1 MSYDVSN
8 EFFRLWLDER
18 MHYTCG
24 VFEGDAQTLEQAQV
38 NKSRVL
44 YEFAEM
50 TPDKLVLD
58 IGCGW
63 GANLEYLSLRGV
75 KESHGITLSSAQFEE
90 LQARKLPGV
99 KVWCTDYKDFQP
111 TEKYDALI
119 SIEMI
124 DHLCSPALAREGKAI
139 DIYREY
145 FRKCASWVKPGA
157 YFGFQAILRNRVP
170 RSKADI
176 EDLKFT
182 ADVIFPGGLNPRLEE
197 LVAAVNPYWEIVELK
212 TRREHYG
219 KTTAEWLRRLRLNEG
234 LIRSKWGDQVF
245 DDYDR
250 YLSTCVRAFANHWSS
265 DVQMKL
271 RHIELLETASP
282 RQRSEGVSESLP
294 EARLRSRTASL
305 KLSLPG
311 SSLSRWLRRS
321 RLDDHGGQVTPG
333 SSR

>member
-1 MSYDVSN
+1 VTSTKSQVEVSYDVSN

-18 MHYTCG
+18 MYYTCA
-24 VFEGDAQTLEQAQV
+24 VFESPDDTLEQAQL

-44 YEFAEM
+44 YDYAEM

-63 GANLEYLSLRGV
+63 GSNLEYLYMRGT
-75 KESHGITLSSAQFEE
+75 KQIHGITLSSAQTEE
-90 LQARKLPGV
+90 IDRRAIPGV
-99 KVWCTDYKDFQP
+99 KVWCVDYKDFEP
-111 TEKYDALI
+111 PVKYDALQ

-124 DHLCSPALAREGKAI
+124 DHLCSPAQSQQGLAIEL
-139 DIYREY
+139 YRQY
-145 FRKCASWVKPGA
+145 FAKCASWVKPGA

-170 RSKADI
+170 RTRKDL
-176 EDLKFT
+176 EDLRFT

-197 LVAAVNPYWEIVELK
+197 LVAAVNPYWEIVELQ

-219 KTTAEWLRRLRLNEG
+219 KTTAEWLRRMKTHEKK
-234 LIRSKWGDQVF
+234 IRETWGDQVF

-271 RHIELLETASP
+271 RHI
-282 RQRSEGVSESLP
+282 G
-294 EARLRSRTASL
+294 
-305 KLSLPG
+305 
-311 SSLSRWLRRS
+311 
-321 RLDDHGGQVTPG
+321 
-333 SSR
+333 